1 MIMSADKLKHS
12 EIKTENDSDKLIVEK
27 VFSNKQEHVFRWW
40 NDLTINEQKTLLNQL
55 RLIDFT
61 LLQDFIEKHIKG
73 NKLTSPEATTL
84 EPPVIIPIPQNDSQ
98 KTRSDEARK
107 IGENAIS
114 AGTVAVVTVAGG
126 LGTRLGANRPKGTLP
141 ISPIM
146 GKSIFQLHA
155 EKIQAFMNKYDT
167 VIPWYIM
174 TSLNND
180 EMTQSFFEENHFF
193 GLSTDNISFFTQ
205 GVLPV
210 IDLHGRLLM
219 DSKSSIV
226 TSPNGHGGT
235 LLALKERGILSNMN
249 EGGIKHIFYHQV
261 DNILI
266 KIADPVYLGYHI
278 SEGAKMSPKVVQKTD
293 PEEKVGIVGI
303 RDGHL
308 DTIEY
313 SELSDEEKHALNPDG
328 TLKFGMGNP
337 AIYLLDVDFVEKI
350 NESHFALPYHK
361 AVKTVLCVDE
371 NGCKIKPSEN
381 NAVKFE
387 MFIFDALKHAG
398 KSIIM
403 EVVREDEFSPVKN
416 AAGENSPDTARQSMI
431 NMFGRWLQEVGV
443 EIPKDEAGNVKGTIE
458 ISPLYA
464 MDAEELREKIDQK
477 IVFNGKLNLQ

>member
-1 MIMSADKLKHS
+1 MIADKLKPS
-12 EIKTENDSDKLIVEK
+12 EIKTENEPDKLIVEK
-27 VFSNKQEHVFRWW
+27 VFSHKQEHVFRWW

-55 RLIDFT
+55 RLTDFT
-61 LLQDFIEKHIKG
+61 LLQDFIEKHTKG
-73 NKLTSPEATTL
+73 NKLISPEATTL
-84 EPPVIIPIPQNDSQ
+84 EPPDIIPIPQNDSQ
-98 KTRSDEARK
+98 KALSDEAGE
-107 IGENAIS
+107 IGKNAIE

-126 LGTRLGANRPKGTLP
+126 LGTRLGANRPKGMFP

-155 EKIQAFMNKYDT
+155 EKIQAMMKKYDT

-180 EMTQSFFEENHFF
+180 EMTRNFFEENRYF
-193 GLSTDNISFFTQ
+193 GLSTDNVSFFTQ

-210 IDLHGRLLM
+210 IDLQGKLLM

-249 EGGIKHIFYHQV
+249 ERGIKHIFYHQV

-278 SEGAKMSPKVVQKTD
+278 SAGAKMSPKVVQKTD

-303 RDGHL
+303 KDGHL

-313 SELSDEEKHALNPDG
+313 SELSDEERHALNPDG

-350 NESHFALPYHK
+350 NKSLFALPYHK
-361 AVKTVLCVDE
+361 AIKKVSCVDE

-381 NAVKFE
+381 NAAKFE
-387 MFIFDALKHAG
+387 MFIFDALKHAE

-416 AAGENSPDTARQSMI
+416 AEGNSSPDTARHSMI
-431 NMFGRWLQEVGV
+431 NMFGRWLQEAGV
-443 EIPKDEAGNVKGTIE
+443 EIPKDEAENVKGTIE

-464 MDAEELREKIDQK
+464 LDTEELKEKIDQK
-477 IVFNGKLNLQ
+477 IVFNGELNLQ

>member
-1 MIMSADKLKHS
+1 MIADKLKPS
-12 EIKTENDSDKLIVEK
+12 EIKTENEPDKLIVEK
-27 VFSNKQEHVFRWW
+27 VFSHKQEHVFRWW

-55 RLIDFT
+55 RLTDFT
-61 LLQDFIEKHIKG
+61 LLQDFIEKHTKG
-73 NKLTSPEATTL
+73 NKLISPEATTL
-84 EPPVIIPIPQNDSQ
+84 EPPDIIPIPQNDSQ
-98 KTRSDEARK
+98 KALSDEAGE
-107 IGENAIS
+107 IGENAIE

-126 LGTRLGANRPKGTLP
+126 LGTRLGANRPKGILP

-155 EKIQAFMNKYDT
+155 EKIQAMMKKYDT

-180 EMTQSFFEENHFF
+180 EMTRNFFEENRYF
-193 GLSTDNISFFTQ
+193 GLSTDNVSFFTQ

-210 IDLHGRLLM
+210 IDLQGKLLM

-249 EGGIKHIFYHQV
+249 ERGIKHIFYHQV

-278 SEGAKMSPKVVQKTD
+278 SAGAKMSPKVVQKTD

-303 RDGHL
+303 KDGHL

-313 SELSDEEKHALNPDG
+313 SELSDEERHALNPDG

-350 NESHFALPYHK
+350 NKSLFALPYHK
-361 AVKTVLCVDE
+361 AIKKVSCVDE

-381 NAVKFE
+381 NAAKFE
-387 MFIFDALKHAG
+387 MFIFDALKHAE

-416 AAGENSPDTARQSMI
+416 AEGNSSPDTARHSMI
-431 NMFGRWLQEVGV
+431 NMFGRWLQEAGV
-443 EIPKDEAGNVKGTIE
+443 EIPKDEAENVKGTIE

-464 MDAEELREKIDQK
+464 LDTEELKEKIDQK
-477 IVFNGKLNLQ
+477 IVFNGELNLQ

>member
-1 MIMSADKLKHS
+1 MIADKLKPS
-12 EIKTENDSDKLIVEK
+12 EIKTENEPDKLIVEK
-27 VFSNKQEHVFRWW
+27 VFSHKQEHVFRWW
-40 NDLTINEQKTLLNQL
+40 NDLTINEQKNLLNQL
-55 RLIDFT
+55 RLTDFT
-61 LLQDFIEKHIKG
+61 LLQDFIEKHTKG
-73 NKLTSPEATTL
+73 NKLISPEATTL
-84 EPPVIIPIPQNDSQ
+84 EPPDIIPIPQNDSQ
-98 KTRSDEARK
+98 KALSDEAGE
-107 IGENAIS
+107 IGENAIE

-126 LGTRLGANRPKGTLP
+126 LGTRLGANRPKGMLP

-155 EKIQAFMNKYDT
+155 EKIQAMMKKYDT

-180 EMTQSFFEENHFF
+180 EMTRNFFEENRYF
-193 GLSTDNISFFTQ
+193 GLSTDNVSFFTQ

-210 IDLHGRLLM
+210 IDLQGKLLM

-249 EGGIKHIFYHQV
+249 ERGIKHIFYHQV

-278 SEGAKMSPKVVQKTD
+278 SAGAKMSPKVVQKTD

-303 RDGHL
+303 KDGHL

-313 SELSDEEKHALNPDG
+313 SELSDEERHALNPDG

-350 NESHFALPYHK
+350 NKSLFALPYHK
-361 AVKTVLCVDE
+361 AIKKVSCVDE

-381 NAVKFE
+381 NAAKFE
-387 MFIFDALKHAG
+387 MFIFDALKHAE

-416 AAGENSPDTARQSMI
+416 AEGNSSPDTARHSMI
-431 NMFGRWLQEVGV
+431 NMFGRWLQDVGV
-443 EIPKDEAGNVKGTIE
+443 EIPKDEAGNVRGTIE

-464 MDAEELREKIDQK
+464 LDAEELKSKIDRK
-477 IVFNGKLNLQ
+477 IIFTGELNLQ

>member
-1 MIMSADKLKHS
+1 MIADKLKPS
-12 EIKTENDSDKLIVEK
+12 EIKTENEPDKLIVEK
-27 VFSNKQEHVFRWW
+27 VFSHKQEHVFRWW
-40 NDLTINEQKTLLNQL
+40 DDLTINEQKTLLNQL
-55 RLIDFT
+55 RLTDFT
-61 LLQDFIEKHIKG
+61 LLQDFIEKHTKG
-73 NKLTSPEATTL
+73 NKLISPEATTL
-84 EPPVIIPIPQNDSQ
+84 EPPDIIPIPQNDSQ
-98 KTRSDEARK
+98 KALSDEAGE
-107 IGENAIS
+107 IGKNAIE

-126 LGTRLGANRPKGTLP
+126 LGTRLGANRPKGMLP

-155 EKIQAFMNKYDT
+155 EKIQAMMKKYDT

-180 EMTQSFFEENHFF
+180 EMTRNFFEENRYF
-193 GLSTDNISFFTQ
+193 GLSIDNVSFFTQ

-210 IDLHGRLLM
+210 IDLQGKLLM

-249 EGGIKHIFYHQV
+249 ERGIKHIFYHQV

-278 SEGAKMSPKVVQKTD
+278 SAGAKMSPKVVQKTD

-303 RDGHL
+303 KDGHL

-313 SELSDEEKHALNPDG
+313 SELSDEERHALNPDG

-350 NESHFALPYHK
+350 NKSLFALPYHK
-361 AVKTVLCVDE
+361 AIKKVSCVDE

-381 NAVKFE
+381 NAAKFE
-387 MFIFDALKHAG
+387 MFIFDALKHAE

-416 AAGENSPDTARQSMI
+416 AEGNSSPDTARHSMI
-431 NMFGRWLQEVGV
+431 NMFGRWLQEAGV
-443 EIPKDEAGNVKGTIE
+443 EIPKDEAENVNGTIE

-464 MDAEELREKIDQK
+464 LDTEELKEKIDQK
-477 IVFNGKLNLQ
+477 IVFNGELNLQ

>member
-1 MIMSADKLKHS
+1 MSAGKLKHS
-12 EIKTENDSDKLIVEK
+12 EIKTENDPDKLIVEK

-55 RLIDFT
+55 RLIDYT
-61 LLQDFIEKHIKG
+61 LLHDLIGKHAEG

-84 EPPVIIPIPQNDSQ
+84 EPPDIIPIPQNDSQ
-98 KTRSDEARK
+98 RARSDEARK
-107 IGENAIS
+107 IGEDAIE

-155 EKIQAFMNKYDT
+155 EKIQAIMNKYDT

-174 TSLNND
+174 TSLIND
-180 EMTQSFFEENHFF
+180 EMTRNFFEENHFF
-193 GLSTDNISFFTQ
+193 GLNTDNVSFFTQ

-249 EGGIKHIFYHQV
+249 NRGIKHIFYHQV

-278 SEGAKMSPKVVQKTD
+278 SAGAKMSPKVVQKTD

-328 TLKFGMGNP
+328 TLKFGMGSP

-350 NESHFALPYHK
+350 NESHFVLPYHK
-361 AVKTVLCVDE
+361 AVKKVPSIDGD
-371 NGCKIKPSEN
+371 GCEMKPTEN
-381 NAVKFE
+381 NAAKFE
-387 MFIFDALKHAG
+387 MFIFDALKHTE

-416 AAGENSPDTARQSMI
+416 AKGEDSPDTAKQSMV
-431 NMFGRWLQEVGV
+431 NMFGRWLEASGI
-443 EIPKDEAGNVKGTIE
+443 EIPTDGTGNVIGTIE

-464 MDAEELREKIDQK
+464 LDSEELKEKTDTK
-477 IVFNGKLNLQ
+477 VVFNGELNLQ

>member
-1 MIMSADKLKHS
+1 MIMIADKLKHS

-27 VFSNKQEHVFRWW
+27 VFSHKQEHVFRWW
-40 NDLTINEQKTLLNQL
+40 NDLTINEQENLLDQL

-61 LLQDFIEKHIKG
+61 LLQDLIEKHIEG
-73 NKLTSPEATTL
+73 DNLTSPETTTL
-84 EPPVIIPIPQNDSQ
+84 EPPDIIPIPQNDSQ

-107 IGENAIS
+107 IGDNAIGT
-114 AGTVAVVTVAGG
+114 GTVAVVTVAGG
-126 LGTRLGANRPKGTLP
+126 LGTRLGANRPKGTLT

-146 GKSIFQLHA
+146 GKSVFQLHA
-155 EKIQAFMNKYDT
+155 EKIKAMMKKYDT

-180 EMTQSFFEENHFF
+180 EMTQNFFEENLFF
-193 GLSTDNISFFTQ
+193 GLDSDNVSFFTQ

-210 IDLHGRLLM
+210 IDLQGKLLM

-249 EGGIKHIFYHQV
+249 ERGIKHIFYHQV

-266 KIADPVYLGYHI
+266 KIADPAYLGYHI
-278 SEGAKMSPKVVQKTD
+278 SAGAKMSPKVVQKTD

-313 SELSDEEKHALNPDG
+313 SELSKEERHAINPDG
-328 TLKFGMGNP
+328 SLKFRMGNP
-337 AIYLLDVDFVEKI
+337 AIYLLDVDFVENI
-350 NESHFALPYHK
+350 NESHFTLPYHK
-361 AVKTVLCVDE
+361 AVKKVPCIDE

-381 NAVKFE
+381 NAAKFE

-416 AAGENSPDTARQSMI
+416 AEGKDSSDTAKQSMI
-431 NMFGRWLQEVGV
+431 NMFGKWLKGVGV
-443 EIPKDEAGNVKGTIE
+443 EIPKDEVGNVKGTIE

-464 MDAEELREKIDQK
+464 LDAEELKEKIDQK
-477 IVFNGKLNLQ
+477 IVFTGELNLQ

>member
-1 MIMSADKLKHS
+1 MIADKLKPS
-12 EIKTENDSDKLIVEK
+12 EIKTENEPDKLIVEK
-27 VFSNKQEHVFRWW
+27 VFSHKQEHVFRWW
-40 NDLTINEQKTLLNQL
+40 NDLTINEQKNLLNQL
-55 RLIDFT
+55 RLTDFT
-61 LLQDFIEKHIKG
+61 LLQDFIEKHTKG
-73 NKLTSPEATTL
+73 NKLISPEATTL
-84 EPPVIIPIPQNDSQ
+84 EPPDIIPIPQNDSQ
-98 KTRSDEARK
+98 KALSDEAGE
-107 IGENAIS
+107 IGENAIE

-126 LGTRLGANRPKGTLP
+126 LGTRLGANRPKGMLP

-155 EKIQAFMNKYDT
+155 EKIQAMMKKYDT

-180 EMTQSFFEENHFF
+180 EMTRNFFEENRYFS
-193 GLSTDNISFFTQ
+193 LSTDNVSFFTQ
-205 GVLPV
+205 DVLPV
-210 IDLHGRLLM
+210 IDLQGKLLM

-249 EGGIKHIFYHQV
+249 ERGIKHIFYHQV

-278 SEGAKMSPKVVQKTD
+278 SAGAKMSPKVVQKTD

-303 RDGHL
+303 KDGHL

-313 SELSDEEKHALNPDG
+313 SELSDEERHALNPDG

-350 NESHFALPYHK
+350 NKSLFALPYHK
-361 AVKTVLCVDE
+361 AIKKVSCVDE

-381 NAVKFE
+381 NAAKFE
-387 MFIFDALKHAG
+387 MFIFDALKHAE

-416 AAGENSPDTARQSMI
+416 AEGNSSPDTARHSMI
-431 NMFGRWLQEVGV
+431 NMFGRWLQEAGV
-443 EIPKDEAGNVKGTIE
+443 EIPKDEAENVKGTIE

-464 MDAEELREKIDQK
+464 LDTEELKEKIDQK
-477 IVFNGKLNLQ
+477 IVFNGELNLQ

>member
-1 MIMSADKLKHS
+1 MNADKLKHS
-12 EIKTENDSDKLIVEK
+12 EIKTENESDKLIVEK
-27 VFSNKQEHVFRWW
+27 VFSHKQEHVFRWW
-40 NDLTINEQKTLLNQL
+40 NDLTINEQKNLLNQL

-61 LLQDFIEKHIKG
+61 LLQDFIEKNIEGDKP
-73 NKLTSPEATTL
+73 TSSKTVTL
-84 EPPVIIPIPQNDSQ
+84 EPPDILPIPQNDSQ
-98 KTRSDEARK
+98 KALSDEAGK
-107 IGENAIS
+107 IGKNAIS

-126 LGTRLGANRPKGTLP
+126 LGTRLGANMPKGTLP

-155 EKIQAFMNKYDT
+155 EKIQAMMKKYDT

-180 EMTQSFFEENHFF
+180 EMTRSFFEENRYF
-193 GLSTDNISFFTQ
+193 GLSTDNVSFFTQ

-210 IDLHGRLLM
+210 IDLQGKLLM
-219 DSKSSIV
+219 DSKNSIV

-249 EGGIKHIFYHQV
+249 NRGIKHIFYHQV

-278 SEGAKMSPKVVQKTD
+278 SAGAKMSPKVVQKTD

-303 RDGHL
+303 KDGHL

-313 SELSDEEKHALNPDG
+313 SELSDEERHALNPDG

-361 AVKTVLCVDE
+361 AIKKVSCVDE

-381 NAVKFE
+381 NAAKFE
-387 MFIFDALKHAG
+387 MFIFDALKHAE

-416 AAGENSPDTARQSMI
+416 AKGEDSPDTAKQSMI
-431 NMFGRWLQEVGV
+431 NMFGRWLREAGV
-443 EIPKDEAGNVKGTIE
+443 EIPKDEAENVKGTIE
-458 ISPLYA
+458 VGPLYA
-464 MDAEELREKIDQK
+464 LDSEELKEKIDQE
-477 IVFNGKLNLQ
+477 IVFNSELNLQ

>member
-1 MIMSADKLKHS
+1 MSTDKLKHS
-12 EIKTENDSDKLIVEK
+12 EIKTENESDKLIVEK
-27 VFSNKQEHVFRWW
+27 VFSRKQEHVFRWW
-40 NDLTINEQKTLLNQL
+40 NDLTMNEQKNLLNQL
-55 RLIDFT
+55 KFIDFT
-61 LLQDFIEKHIKG
+61 LLQDFIEKHTEG

-84 EPPVIIPIPQNDSQ
+84 EPPDIISIPQNDSQ
-98 KTRSDEARK
+98 KARSDEARK
-107 IGENAIS
+107 IGENAIR

-126 LGTRLGANRPKGTLP
+126 LGTRLGENRPKGTIS

-155 EKIQAFMNKYDT
+155 EKILAIMNKYDT

-180 EMTQSFFEENHFF
+180 EMTHNFFEENRFF
-193 GLSTDNISFFTQ
+193 GLNTDNVSFFTQ
-205 GVLPV
+205 GFLPV

-249 EGGIKHIFYHQV
+249 ERGIKHIFYHQV

-278 SEGAKMSPKVVQKTD
+278 SAGAKMSPKVVQKTD

-313 SELSDEEKHALNPDG
+313 SELSAEEKHALNPDG

-337 AIYLLDVDFVEKI
+337 AIYLLDVDYVENI
-350 NESHFALPYHK
+350 NENHFAMPYHK
-361 AVKTVLCVDE
+361 AVKKVPYVDE

-403 EVVREDEFSPVKN
+403 EVVRKDEFSPVKN
-416 AAGENSPDTARQSMI
+416 AKGNSSPDTARQSMI
-431 NMFGRWLQEVGV
+431 NMFGRWLQEAGV

-464 MDAEELREKIDQK
+464 LDAEELKSKIDRK
-477 IVFNGKLNLQ
+477 IIFTGELNLQ